1 MIITYSQKDSCK
13 LCWDVLVE
21 IFSCQDVENVVEE
34 ENALRAINEYFLVE
48 DYRELGMEIHKVLN
62 IW

>member
-1 MIITYSQKDSCK
+1 M
-13 LCWDVLVE
+13 E

-62 IW
+62 I